1 MGYSV
6 EFAKKIGSCILTI
19 ALASS
24 IAFPTTALAYEAEG
38 IAGSTATMAGASAS
52 TDADRADRLG
62 NAAQSG
68 PAAQTGG
75 SAQSNDVAQFGDV
88 VPSDGVSVAEG
99 ASALVD
105 AAGSSDASGPNDSVE
120 SVDTSGSEPATAAAL
135 TTASGQEA
143 TSDAPEPVG
152 AADETPTGKVTV
164 LHTNDIHGYYKLDA
178 RNRAIGFPILQTI
191 KESVGPD
198 LVLDA
203 GDTFHGQSFATLA
216 EGMSIAT
223 LMEMLGYD
231 ATTPGNHDWS
241 YGAAKLKEIDSLA
254 SLSGFNVLAANVVD
268 ARTGAPY
275 FSEPYIVKDVE
286 VELSDD
292 TVGTVQVGVLGVI
305 DQGFYTST
313 AAANVADVRF
323 TDPVAAANE
332 AAAELRA
339 AGCDVVIALTHNA
352 DPLGFARQT
361 KGVDAVIAG
370 HEHVV
375 MEETVAG
382 AGGTAV
388 AVVEAGHYLQYAGV
402 LDLTLSYDDNGTETV
417 EDDVWSVTGN
427 ETDQVSFDEA
437 AGMQPDPAVEEMV
450 AEIEE
455 LVAAEADQVVGQSAQ
470 AYPYEPTIDG
480 PGGWEKVRTEDTAI
494 GHAVTAAYLAQT
506 GADLALE
513 NAGGIRGGIPEG
525 DVTAGD
531 LLAISPYGNTLST
544 YQLTGAQIR
553 SALETSLEI
562 SAQCRA
568 VLAKQVEAIA
578 AGEDPMQYAWP
589 DESGS
594 VLVGGGATM
603 TIDWDKPKGQR
614 IASISIGGQL
624 LDPNRVYTVAMNS
637 YLPQK
642 TNVYPEFAGMQL
654 AEEWGTC
661 EQALRAFVG
670 SDGWEERVYPLS
682 GTVTYAGQG
691 DQGEGDDQQQGG
703 QEQGGQEQ
711 QPPVD
716 ADDPAK
722 EPKPLSTLA
731 RTGDDSA
738 CAALALGA
746 VASLAIAAAAVA
758 RVRERSARN

>member
-143 TSDAPEPVG
+143 TSDAPEAAG

-164 LHTNDIHGYYKLDA
+164 LHTNDMHGYYTLDT

-191 KESVGPD
+191 RESVDPD

-203 GDTFHGQSFATLA
+203 GDTFHGQSFATVTEGEGIA
-216 EGMSIAT
+216 E
-223 LMEMLGYD
+223 LMDALGFD

-241 YGAAKLKEIDSLA
+241 YGSQRLAQIDDRH
-254 SLSGFNVLAANVVD
+254 GFDVLAANVVD
-268 ARTGAPY
+268 AQTGEPY
-275 FSEPYIVKDVE
+275 FNRPYLAKEVS
-286 VELSDD
+286 VELSD
-292 TVGTVQVGVLGVI
+292 GTIQEATVGVLGVI
-305 DQGFYTST
+305 DQGFYSST
-313 AAANVADVRF
+313 PIANVAGVRF
-323 TDPVAAANE
+323 EDPVASANLTAEQMRE
-332 AAAELRA
+332 AD
-339 AGCDVVIALTHNA
+339 CDVVIALSHNA
-352 DPLGFARQT
+352 DPQAFAAQT
-361 KGVDAVIAG
+361 DGIDAVIAG
-370 HEHVV
+370 HEHEVIDD
-375 MEETVAG
+375 TVANA
-382 AGGTAV
+382 AGKDV

-402 LDLTLSYDDNGTETV
+402 LDLLLAYDDKGTESV
-417 EDDVWSVTGN
+417 EDDEWEVTGHASDPVAF
-427 ETDQVSFDEA
+427 EDA
-437 AGMQPDPAVEEMV
+437 AGMQPDAGVQAQVED
-450 AEIEE
+450 IE
-455 LVAAEADQVVGQSAQ
+455 AANQEVLGQVIGFSSQ
-470 AYPYEPTIDG
+470 AYPYEPTVDG

-513 NAGGIRGGIPEG
+513 NAGGIRGGLPEG

-594 VLVGGGATM
+594 VLVSGGATM

-614 IASISIGGQL
+614 IVSISIGGQP
-624 LDPNRVYTVAMNS
+624 LDPNRIYTVAMNS

-642 TNVYPEFAGMQL
+642 TDVYPEFAGMQL

-691 DQGEGDDQQQGG
+691 GQGEGDDQQQGG

-711 QPPVD
+711 QPPAD

-738 CAALALGA
+738 FAALALGA

-758 RVRERSARN
+758 RVRERSARR